1 MRTLKYECDDFIN
14 EVIIEKNNIKTKINK
29 RWIEGRLQLLVCH
42 KFTIMNYDDG
52 SFISLTEG
60 KILYARNFNLK
71 EQLYM
76 VTLNKDD
83 CSGYLI
89 SEDEIKYYTIPIF
102 DNKIKFNI
110 VNVTKNL
117 FGIKDKNILFSI
129 DDIDV
134 DYIFQYLNILYPIKT
149 LLQLEDTFVIDKF
162 ISNILGILKDSMNMV
177 NNEELS
183 NNEKIMLIS
192 QTKDLILKLYQ
203 TITSIAPLD
212 ETKKVIISFQLLEQ
226 YAKEQEQEKK
236 EIEEKQKEI
245 ELKKEEFKKDY
256 LLTIKSKSSLID
268 DFNS

>member
-1 MRTLKYECDDFIN
+1 MFFK
-14 EVIIEKNNIKTKINK
+14 
-29 RWIEGRLQLLVCH
+29 
-42 KFTIMNYDDG
+42 
-52 SFISLTEG
+52 S
-60 KILYARNFNLK
+60 
-71 EQLYM
+71 
-76 VTLNKDD
+76 
-83 CSGYLI
+83 
-89 SEDEIKYYTIPIF
+89 
-102 DNKIKFNI
+102 
-110 VNVTKNL
+110 
-117 FGIKDKNILFSI
+117 DKNILFSI